1 MLEATLQHGRRKQ
14 RGTTLLEGLVAFLVL
29 SLGMLSV
36 LRVQTQMRTNTDV
49 ARQRS
54 EAVRIAQED
63 IEKLRAFSV
72 IAVRAGASAY
82 ASVASVT
89 RAVDSGSGQPS
100 NTSYAL
106 IREITAADAPA
117 SKNASVSVA
126 WDDKSGSRHQVV
138 LSTLISG
145 QDPAYSGALK
155 VTSQPRPLRGVQQ
168 RSPWIPVD
176 AKDLG
181 QGSSA
186 FKPIAAGTEAWVFDN
201 ATGNVTARCVG
212 VDASASNSSLSASAL
227 GACEPL
233 QGYALSGV
241 VRFSGATPPDPAAAN
256 DMPAALSVAISTTD
270 ATTGAGSAP
279 LCRSDARK
287 SVTYTFAGASRT
299 EAVPLSAVPAT
310 LGVST
315 WLETGERYVAYHCV
329 VVPAAPGGAWS
340 GRANIVP
347 AGWTL
352 GAGPSDHRVCRYSA
366 DLDGSGA
373 VDNNLEHPQNYTALN
388 ASLTH
393 QNFLV
398 IKGTQSCPSAAPGG
412 GTNNVIADLS
422 TAPHQP

>member
-1 MLEATLQHGRRKQ
+1 MRSPTLQLVRRKQ

-36 LRVQTQMRTNTDV
+36 MRVQTQMRVNSDV

-82 ASVASVT
+82 ASVSSVT
-89 RAVDSGSGQPS
+89 RVVDSDSGQPS
-100 NTSYAL
+100 NASYTL
-106 IREITAADAPA
+106 TREITAGDAPS
-117 SKNASVSVA
+117 SKNANVTVA
-126 WDDKSGSRHQVV
+126 WADKAGTRQQVV
-138 LSTLISG
+138 LSTLITG
-145 QDPAYSGALK
+145 HDPAYSGALK
-155 VTSQPRPLRGVQQ
+155 LTSKARPVRAVLA

-181 QGSSA
+181 NGSSA
-186 FKPIAAGTEAWVFDN
+186 LKPIATGTEAWVFDN

-212 VDASASNSSLSASAL
+212 VEAAVPNASLGASAL
-227 GACEPL
+227 GACEPM

-256 DMPAALSVAISTTD
+256 DMPAALSISIASTD
-270 ATTGAGSAP
+270 ASSAP
-279 LCRSDARK
+279 VCRSEARK
-287 SVTYTFAGASRT
+287 SVTYSLAGATRT
-299 EAVPLSAVPAT
+299 EAVPISAAAAS
-310 LGVST
+310 LGVSA
-315 WLETGERYVAYHCV
+315 WVETGERFVAYSCV
-329 VVPAAPGGAWS
+329 VVPASPGAAWS

-347 AGWTL
+347 TGWTL
-352 GAGPSDHRVCRYSA
+352 GVGPGEHRVCRYSA
-366 DLDGSGA
+366 DVDGSGA
-373 VDNNLEHPQNYTALN
+373 IDNNLEHPQTYEALSS
-388 ASLTH
+388 SLVH

-398 IKGTQSCPSAAPGG
+398 IAGPQSCPSAATVT
-412 GTNNVIADLS
+412 GTNNAFADLS